1 MDKRILWVFIILLIP
16 LFLYPAGS
24 VGKISGRVIDKETGE
39 PLPGVNIIIEG
50 YNLGAATDEN
60 GYYIILDVPAGVY
73 SLRASFIGY
82 ETMIVKDVRVIT
94 NLTTEINFKLS
105 RTTLEFKEVVVT
117 AQRPLVQK
125 SATYSMSIAT
135 GEELENI
142 PIRNIANIIG
152 TMAGVVYQD
161 GQIHIRGGREDEVK
175 FFLNGVPIVDPNTN
189 QQVVYVI
196 PEALEELQVLTGG
209 YTADVGGANS
219 GVVSMQLR
227 SGPQKFQAMVDLRT
241 DGFSDPEEGKK
252 LLNTYTYGHKRGI
265 FTVGGPLL
273 SNNIKFFLGG
283 EYVDLADRAVRFSK
297 GFKFENL
304 VDMNPQTP
312 KDQRDTVTVEYP
324 NGFTPHQKDKRLTL
338 NGTLTF
344 DLPIKLNL
352 GFAYTDRRYD
362 VEDGNRVMLDVLN
375 DRVPYNDL
383 NSLLLTLK
391 ATKVLKK
398 NSYIEFRA
406 SRFSHSRE
414 RGDSWFDH
422 DWKKWYDSTAVA
434 EYTDGE
440 VIYRN
445 AWRPKYDYVL
455 HGFPFERNGT
465 PNDFYFKRNEQ
476 YIGFAGDL
484 VTQIGLHHEIKM
496 GVDSRLWTV
505 RYFDI
510 APSVMIYTAEPG
522 TYSFETYGSIEK
534 VPVNVWIQSGYV
546 DAYGYDIYGNEI
558 NDKKYYYT
566 SGGDTLL
573 GYVDGPRKP
582 VELAFYVN
590 DKMEY
595 DDIIINAGVRMDYFD
610 TDDKEL
616 IDPASPAVIKTAVML
631 ADTAWKKKD
640 PVVLISPRIG
650 VSFPVTEATVFYAQ
664 YGKFYQMPSFQN
676 MYFSTYTFGRQ
687 IVQGGYYYINP
698 IGFGLDPIK
707 TTSYEIGFRQALGG
721 VASIDITGFYKN
733 VKGLVQVVKQLPSTP
748 VSTLTTYYD
757 RLVNGDFATHKGLE
771 VRFNLRRWNHILAQ
785 IHYTYTDAEGTQ
797 STSTSAHGAL
807 YFNSQMPTIVRPL
820 EYSQRHTGSINLDYR
835 FKVGE
840 GGPLL
845 SGLGIN
851 LLFQFSSGH
860 PYTFVTV
867 PAGGQVDPYVAGVD
881 YMLDT
886 RDRWPLEPIN
896 SSVTPWTFFTDL
908 RIDKTV
914 RLGGIEAT
922 FYVIVNNLT
931 NRKNVINVFWN
942 TGTPDDDGFL
952 SDPVRSQATINA
964 YGGDRYVEMYRIINL
979 GNGQAYWDRVGAQL
993 YGSPRQIHFGV
1004 KITL

>member
-1 MDKRILWVFIILLIP
+1 MKRMTLLVFIIFLIP
-16 LFLYPAGS
+16 LFVHAAGT
-24 VGKISGRVIDKETGE
+24 VGKISGKVVDKETGE
-39 PLPGVNIIIEG
+39 PLPGVNVIVEG

-73 SLRASFIGY
+73 SLKASFIGY
-82 ETMIVKDVRVIT
+82 ETMVVRDVRVIA
-94 NLTTEINFKLS
+94 NLTTEINFELS

-135 GEELENI
+135 GKELENI
-142 PIRNIANIIG
+142 PIRNIENIIG
-152 TMAGVVYQD
+152 TMAGVVYQN
-161 GQIHIRGGREDEVK
+161 GEIHIRGGRADEVK
-175 FFLNGVPIVDPNTN
+175 YFLNGVPTVDPNTN

-219 GVVSMQLR
+219 GIVSMQLR
-227 SGPQKFQAMVDLRT
+227 SGPSKFRASIDLRT
-241 DGFSDPEEGKK
+241 DGFKDPKK
-252 LLNTYTYGHKRGI
+252 GEKFLNTYSYGHKRGI
-265 FTVGGPLL
+265 FTIGGPLL
-273 SNNIKFFLGG
+273 TKKLRFFLGG
-283 EYVDLADRAVRFSK
+283 EYVDLFDRVVRFNK

-312 KDQRDTVTVEYP
+312 VDQRDTVSVEYP
-324 NGFTPHQKDKRLTL
+324 GGYTPHEKDKRLTL
-338 NGTLTF
+338 NGTLTY
-344 DLPIKLNL
+344 DLPTVKLDL

-362 VEDGNRVMLDVLN
+362 VEDGSRCFLDILN

-383 NSLLLTLK
+383 NSSLLTFK
-391 ATKVLKK
+391 ATKMIKK
-398 NSYIEFRA
+398 NTYFELRL
-406 SRFSHSRE
+406 SRFAHKRE
-414 RGDSWFDH
+414 RGDSWFGH

-434 EYTDGE
+434 EYTDGK
-440 VIYRN
+440 VIYRD
-445 AWRPKYDYVL
+445 AWRPKYNYVF
-455 HGFPFERNGT
+455 HGFPFERYGA
-465 PNDFYFKRNEQ
+465 PNNFYFKRKED
-476 YIGFAGDL
+476 YYGIASDF
-484 VTQIGLHHEIKM
+484 VSQIGIHHELKVGM
-496 GVDSRLWTV
+496 DSRFWTV

-510 APSVMIYTAEPG
+510 GPSVMIYTAEPG
-522 TYSFETYGSIEK
+522 TYSFETYGSIEN
-534 VPVNVWIQSGYV
+534 VPADVWIQNGGV

-566 SGGDTLL
+566 SSGDTLL
-573 GYVDGPRKP
+573 GYVDSPRRP
-582 VELAFYVN
+582 VEIAFYIN

-595 DDIIINAGVRMDYFD
+595 DDIIINAGVRVDYFD
-610 TDDKEL
+610 TDDREL
-616 IDPASPAVIKTAVML
+616 INPASPPVIRTAVML
-631 ADTAWKKKD
+631 ADSAWKKKD
-640 PVVLISPRIG
+640 PELIISPRIG
-650 VSFPVTEATVFYAQ
+650 LSFPVTEATVFYAQ
-664 YGKFYQMPSFQN
+664 YGKFYQMPSFWN

-707 TTSYEIGFRQALGG
+707 TTSYEIGFRQAIGG
-721 VASIDITGFYKN
+721 FASIDITGFYKN

-807 YFNSQMPTIVRPL
+807 YFSSQMPTIVRPL
-820 EYSQRHTGSINLDYR
+820 EYSQRHSGSINLDYR
-835 FKVGE
+835 YNVGE
-840 GGPLL
+840 GGPFL

-860 PYTFVTV
+860 PYTYVTV

-908 RIDKTV
+908 RIDKTIK
-914 RLGGIEAT
+914 LGKIEAT
-922 FYVIVNNLT
+922 FYVIVNN
-931 NRKNVINVFWN
+931 
-942 TGTPDDDGFL
+942 
-952 SDPVRSQATINA
+952 
-964 YGGDRYVEMYRIINL
+964 
-979 GNGQAYWDRVGAQL
+979 
-993 YGSPRQIHFGV
+993 
-1004 KITL
+1004 